1 MLQHLQFSSLE
12 AATARVELSVVVN
25 FKDEK
30 GGGFREGLSESSE
43 ASRLTLQ
50 QLLTSYFLYF
60 VEKFLFYSQQPHN
73 SLMVVVNLS
82 RNGSR

>member
-12 AATARVELSVVVN
+12 AAAARVELSVVVN

-50 QLLTSYFLYF
+50 QLLTSCFLYF
-60 VEKFLFYSQQPHN
+60 VEKFLFYSQPHN